1 MDRRFDRPTTTSKT
15 IKYGDRMFARIV
27 LHGKTV
33 AEFVNSQVN
42 DLTEIFSELRR
53 LTRGLRGL
61 AQLYIRN
68 FSRGWSFERPMMLYA
83 APAGSPNEH
92 RPVETERY
100 GGTAFSYNP
109 PPRRQRMLCP
119 WETH

>member
-1 MDRRFDRPTTTSKT
+1 MDRRFDRPAATSRT
-15 IKYGDRMFARIV
+15 VRYGDRLFARIV

-42 DLTEIFSELRR
+42 DLTELLSELRR

-83 APAGSPNEH
+83 AGGAGPER
-92 RPVETERY
+92 RPVATERY
-100 GGTAFSYNP
+100 GGASYYRE
-109 PPRRQRMLCP
+109 PRREERMPFP